1 MRSVT
6 SLMMATESI
15 TLSMMMIRAAD
26 RAATQQ
32 QQEVAELTDK
42 ENLDS
47 VWFKTISSHHISI
60 DSYLQKLHWIFCT
73 LQWQFIHKLQRR

>member
-1 MRSVT
+1 
-6 SLMMATESI
+6 MMATESI

-47 VWFKTISSHHISI
+47 V
-60 DSYLQKLHWIFCT
+60 
-73 LQWQFIHKLQRR
+73 